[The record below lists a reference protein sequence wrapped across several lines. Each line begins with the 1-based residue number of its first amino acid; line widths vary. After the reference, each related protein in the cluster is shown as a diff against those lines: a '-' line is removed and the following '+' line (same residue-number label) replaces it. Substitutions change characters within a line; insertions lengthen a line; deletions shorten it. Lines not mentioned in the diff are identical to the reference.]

1 MQSVA
6 SSAGGGVVER
16 NLQIVVAEAP
26 VEGGPRIFSPTAL
39 SRGAISLQARRNG
52 GAGFD
57 GLLVEAPFLR
67 FLGVAAV
74 RADWDEVALHLAA
87 LNLGQPIQCFK
98 TGRYHCLVGIARS
111 GSYQR
116 LRQAG
121 IRIGKYAFKPLPVWR
136 RVCAVRLE
144 QTIGKRV

>member
-16 NLQIVVAEAP
+16 NLQIVVAEEP
-26 VEGGPRIFSPTAL
+26 VEGCPRIFSPTAL

-57 GLLVEAPFLR
+57 WLLVEAPFLP

-74 RADWDEVALHLAA
+74 RADLDEVGLHPPALH
-87 LNLGQPIQCFK
+87 LGQPIQCFK
-98 TGRYHCLVGIARS
+98 TRRHHRLLCSAPSRS
-111 GSYQR
+111 Y
-116 LRQAG
+116 
-121 IRIGKYAFKPLPVWR
+121 
-136 RVCAVRLE
+136 
-144 QTIGKRV
+144 